1 MLGSINFRKCEF
13 TPGKCPAF
21 FVFSF
26 AFSRTCNNTC
36 KYACNCTCIYTC
48 EMYSYENKEKL
59 LTPYILITEPL
70 FTRLKLALISRLNF
84 LSQLRSA
91 PTTPQAARQS
101 AFQAPPPPPALLLL
115 LSSLYSLPLAV
126 CGLPRMCSGPS
137 VHGRNEPE
145 KMTISQNIFQ
155 EKC

>member
-70 FTRLKLALISRLNF
+70 FTCLKLALISRLNF
-84 LSQLRSA
+84 LTQPHSA
-91 PTTPQAARQS
+91 PTLPRHTRQS
-101 AFQAPPPPPALLLL
+101 AFQAPPRPFPPTLLLL
-115 LSSLYSLPLAV
+115 LSLLYCGRLLPIEF
-126 CGLPRMCSGPS
+126 PRK
-137 VHGRNEPE
+137 R
-145 KMTISQNIFQ
+145 
-155 EKC
+155 

>member
-1 MLGSINFRKCEF
+1 SPAKKPIFYWNPFNKPCLQWGDVF
-13 TPGKCPAF
+13 TPGICPAF

-70 FTRLKLALISRLNF
+70 FICSKLALIQSLF
-84 LSQLRSA
+84 LLPSH
-91 PTTPQAARQS
+91 TP
-101 AFQAPPPPPALLLL
+101 
-115 LSSLYSLPLAV
+115 
-126 CGLPRMCSGPS
+126 
-137 VHGRNEPE
+137 
-145 KMTISQNIFQ
+145 
-155 EKC
+155 